1 MRGAFSIGLL
11 FSILGSVQP
20 GHAQGVLLP
29 WGQHSDMVAWE
40 GFAQITAPAGNP
52 KAKKVE
58 FETWASDDDIYVKSP
73 AQWPSVDTP
82 KVLQPSALARASQRS
97 DAVVRPF
104 AFTTDCTK
112 PQGLPPGTAAA
123 GSTFP
128 PGGCIGEEVRR
139 NWASFQYIV
148 SNGLDSRAGL
158 GRAFASGL
166 KVDLPADAVEFK
178 GDWAS
183 VADVATWL
191 GVDAGV
197 IRGHYYTSSTTIS
210 GVSTE
215 IALLS
220 FHISSK
226 QVKNWVWSDF
236 EGAMN
241 PGRCDFI
248 GCRDAFGAANT
259 SVTPNPDPN
268 RPYGDCPK
276 TPALKS
282 MLEGAGT
289 DPVWQNYCLKGTQ
302 VTFLDDN
309 GKPTL
314 LGNSVIEPLNAN
326 VPILKSSCITCHG
339 YASFG
344 ENGKI
349 NFFALL
355 DAANSPTGN
364 IDPSHM
370 VDPANSKNF
379 TANDFMWGISL
390 FNLKAQ

>member
-1 MRGAFSIGLL
+1 MRGGFSIALLLSLSGL
-11 FSILGSVQP
+11 VQP
-20 GHAQGVLLP
+20 SYAQGAFLP

-52 KAKKVE
+52 KGKKVE
-58 FETWASDDDIYVKSP
+58 FETWASDEDIYVKSP
-73 AQWPSVDTP
+73 AQWPSIDAP
-82 KVLQPSALARASQRS
+82 KVLQPSALARASMRS

-158 GRAFASGL
+158 GKAFASGL
-166 KVDLPADAVEFK
+166 KVDLPADAIEFK

-183 VADVATWL
+183 VADVAKWQ

-197 IRGHYYTSSTTIS
+197 IRGHYYTSSTTIA
-210 GVSTE
+210 GVATE

-248 GCRDAFGAANT
+248 GCRDSFGAANA

-276 TPALKS
+276 TPALKA
-282 MLEGAGT
+282 MLESAGT
-289 DPVWQNYCLKGTQ
+289 DAVWQNYCLKGTQ
-302 VTFLDDN
+302 VTLLDEN

-355 DAANSPTGN
+355 DSANSPTGN

-370 VDPANSKNF
+370 IDPANKKNF
-379 TANDFMWGISL
+379 TSNDFMWGISL

>member
-1 MRGAFSIGLL
+1 MRGAFWIGLL
-11 FSILGSVQP
+11 LSILGSVQP
-20 GHAQGVLLP
+20 GYAQGTFLP

-52 KAKKVE
+52 KPKKVE
-58 FETWASDDDIYVKSP
+58 FETWAADEDIYVKSP
-73 AQWPSVDTP
+73 AQWPSVDSP
-82 KVLQPSALARASQRS
+82 KVLQPSALARASMRS
-97 DAVVRPF
+97 DAVLRPF
-104 AFTTDCTK
+104 AFTTDCIK
-112 PQGLPPGTAAA
+112 PGGLPPGTAAA

-158 GRAFASGL
+158 GKAFASGL
-166 KVDLPADAVEFK
+166 KVDLPADAIEFK

-183 VADVATWL
+183 IADVATWL

-197 IRGHYYTSSTTIS
+197 IRGHYYTSSTTIA
-210 GVSTE
+210 GVQTE

-248 GCRDAFGAANT
+248 GCRDAFGAANA

-268 RPYGDCPK
+268 RPYGDCAK
-276 TPALKS
+276 TPALKA
-282 MLEGAGT
+282 MLESAGT
-289 DPVWQNYCLKGTQ
+289 DAVWQNYCLKGTQ

-314 LGNSVIEPLNAN
+314 LGNSVIEPLNAD

-355 DAANSPTGN
+355 DDANSPTGN

-370 VDPANSKNF
+370 IDPANSKNF